1 MQKTQREMLAQ
12 AEKAQHTH
20 REQAAKIAELK
31 EAVGQSQ
38 LDLEEERR
46 VLNEERAAFE
56 ERLLATASTH
66 ATEIEREID
75 RQMGEEH
82 ERRVLHVTEQAA
94 RRLRKQGLSRGWQAW
109 HSEYSRRVWRRQQ
122 FRSAAMR
129 LVRPGQSHCLAHWK
143 MMWQAG
149 LAERQ
154 AQVHAGEKEAMHA
167 AITALQRGAAP

>member
-1 MQKTQREMLAQ
+1 MQKTQREMIAQ

-31 EAVGQSQ
+31 EAVRQSQ

-94 RRLRKQGLSRGWQAW
+94 SGPEAGPPRGWQAW
-109 HSEYSRRVWRRQQ
+109 HSDYSRRV
-122 FRSAAMR
+122 AAAAVQGR
-129 LVRPGQSHCLAHWK
+129 DAPGAARAVALPGALEE
-143 MMWQAG
+143 MWQAG
-149 LAERQ
+149 
-154 AQVHAGEKEAMHA
+154 
-167 AITALQRGAAP
+167 